1 MRGVQVAV
9 LAVAGLLLGSLASA
23 QGLGEVAAQEKQ
35 KRKADPAES
44 KVYTES
50 DLGPSMAPVSL
61 PETLPATAEGDE
73 DEGDG
78 EASDAADDAAS
89 EEDQRAAAEA
99 AWRKKLERA
108 RQEEATYQQVIDQLQ
123 TELNDISG
131 GVYNPGRA
139 SRIAFLEENKELLA
153 STQEQIAA
161 LEQEGRA
168 NRYR

>member
-1 MRGVQVAV
+1 MRGVHVAV
-9 LAVAGLLLGSLASA
+9 LAVAGLLLGSMASA

-35 KRKADPAES
+35 KRKAEPTQS

-50 DLGPSMAPVSL
+50 DLGPSMAPVGL

-73 DEGDG
+73 DAG
-78 EASDAADDAAS
+78 ESSDAATEDAAS
-89 EEDQRAAAEA
+89 EEDERAAAEA

-108 RQEEATYQQVIDQLQ
+108 RQEEATYKQVIDQLQ

-153 STQEQIAA
+153 ATQEQIAA